1 MRRVSKLTHAGC
13 LAAATFA
20 GEVHAANESTVTVAA
35 RHVSAQTAFDKHKV
49 GEAWEVSVGLGYSAD
64 PEFEGA
70 RRYAFGTV
78 PAIDARWGRLSFDGG
93 LHVAVIDRET
103 TTVSLGLAYDDGRH
117 DRSGQHLNGSGSNYL
132 RGLGRIGSAA
142 VVSVSGEQSFGPL
155 SLSTTVSRWLGSE
168 NFMTADIALE
178 VGVPVTD
185 ALSVGASIGSTW
197 ANKDY
202 NQAYFGVTAAQA
214 SHSRFRVFD
223 AGGGVKSA
231 TASLFAE
238 YALSRHWSVAARA
251 GASTLLGD
259 AANSPIV
266 QSRIG
271 REAML
276 VLSYQF

>member
-1 MRRVSKLTHAGC
+1 M
-13 LAAATFA
+13 
-20 GEVHAANESTVTVAA
+20 
-35 RHVSAQTAFDKHKV
+35 
-49 GEAWEVSVGLGYSAD
+49 SVGLGYNAE

-70 RRYAFGTV
+70 RRYSVGTV
-78 PAIDARWGRLSFDGG
+78 PFIDARWGRFSFDGG
-93 LHVAVIDRET
+93 LHFAVIDQET
-103 TTVSLGLAYDDGRH
+103 TTVSLGLAYDYGRH
-117 DRSGQHLNGSGSNYL
+117 DGNGLHINGSGGSYL
-132 RGLGRIGSAA
+132 KGLGRIGSAA

-155 SLSTTVSRWLGSE
+155 SLSTTVSRWIGSE
-168 NFMTADIALE
+168 KFVTADIAIE
-178 VGVPVTD
+178 VSAPVTD
-185 ALSVGASIGSTW
+185 ALSVGASLGGTW

-214 SHSRFRVFD
+214 SRSRFRLFD
-223 AGGGVKSA
+223 AGGGVKSV

-238 YALSRHWSVAARA
+238 YALSRHWSVAASV

-276 VLSYQF
+276 ALSYQF